1 MQRYILTFGPRVTK
15 EERAKVMQHL
25 EKMGVNYAVGT
36 NNTRSDARRG
46 IVPQVDYISILWD
59 GFGNFLGSEI
69 CRQLPEGCTIDRR

>member
-36 NNTRSDARRG
+36 NNTHSDARRR
-46 IVPQVDYISILWD
+46 
-59 GFGNFLGSEI
+59 SEE
-69 CRQLPEGCTIDRR
+69 RL